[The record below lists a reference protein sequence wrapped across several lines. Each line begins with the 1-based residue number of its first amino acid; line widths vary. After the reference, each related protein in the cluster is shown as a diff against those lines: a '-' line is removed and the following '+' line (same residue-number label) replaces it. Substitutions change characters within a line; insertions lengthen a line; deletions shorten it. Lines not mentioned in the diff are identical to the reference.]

1 MGWVGVGVVEV
12 VIKGDGGVDRV
23 DRSALMVSIGSSI
36 AVVDSVVGIVIVDID
51 TVAAYT
57 VNAATTAL
65 VNNCIDSIAV
75 RIDFSAD
82 RILVDIVI
90 GLAYIVAVDIAHEII
105 VIIGCI
111 VDNGLNCFDVS
122 DSFGL
127 VNIAV
132 VAHSKVFVAID
143 KIVVVTIN
151 VVHIIVR
158 PVVIIVD
165 NFHTSHHN
173 YNTYSY

>member
-65 VNNCIDSIAV
+65 VNNSIDSIAV

-90 GLAYIVAVDIAHEII
+90 GLAYIVAVDIAHESI

-143 KIVVVTIN
+143 KFVVAIN

-165 NFHTSHHN
+165 NFHTSHHH